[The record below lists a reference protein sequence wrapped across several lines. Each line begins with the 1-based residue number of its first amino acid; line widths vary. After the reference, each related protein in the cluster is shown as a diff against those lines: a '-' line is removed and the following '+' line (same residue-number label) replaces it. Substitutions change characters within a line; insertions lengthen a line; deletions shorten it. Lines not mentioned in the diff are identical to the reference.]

1 MSMRRK
7 LPVSIALALVLTM
20 LMTLSASAQEE
31 PALSGSA
38 NFRDANASSDSL
50 EVNLDGAAV
59 LSPGSQYEGWLVDI
73 SGNKMS
79 VGTYGRRPELI
90 GTYVDPDGRDLLA
103 KYTTFLVTIEPNP
116 DPDPEPSGEI
126 AYGDSIPI
134 AISNW
139 ISKLAGPGGA
149 ARSINAQAEQAVVH
163 ADLAAESDSLDQWKA
178 HAQHV
183 INIIEGSS
191 GPNYNAEGGD
201 PGDGV
206 GIMGHADQAIQLAA
220 GAEDA
225 AGDDEAIED
234 TAKEIA
240 EAANGAVANAR
251 RARDIALR
259 IIGATSGG
267 LVVEKEIENLV
278 NLTNRTLDGTDEDGS
293 GVPGD
298 FANEPDEPRDL
309 GGARTVYEKS
319 QDLGEFRPGLGE
331 PPPTGDSTLPLLA
344 IIALGAGVA
353 LVSTGGFLVFRG
365 RRVTA

>member
-20 LMTLSASAQEE
+20 LMTLSASAQEA
-31 PALSGSA
+31 ALEGSA

-50 EVNLDGAAV
+50 EVNLGGADV
-59 LSPGSQYEGWLVDI
+59 LASGSQYEGWLVDI

-90 GTYVDPDGRDLLA
+90 GTFVDPEGRDLLA
-103 KYTTFLVTIEPNP
+103 KYTTFWVTVEPNP
-116 DPDPEPSGEI
+116 DSDPEPSDVI
-126 AYGDSIPI
+126 AYGDSIPL
-134 AISNW
+134 AVSNW
-139 ISKLAGPGGA
+139 ISQLAGPGGA
-149 ARSINAQAEQAVVH
+149 ARNINAQAQLARQH
-163 ADLAAESDSLDQWKA
+163 AGLAAEADSLDQWKA

-206 GIMGHADQAIQLAA
+206 GILGHAQAAEALAA
-220 GAEDA
+220 GAEEA

-240 EAANGAVANAR
+240 QAARKTVLEAQRALSSAR
-251 RARDIALR
+251 NIIA
-259 IIGATSGG
+259 ATSTNIT
-267 LVVEKEIENLV
+267 VEKEVENLV
-278 NLTNRTLDGTDEDGS
+278 NNTERLLNGTDEDGEDGKGS
-293 GVPGD
+293 TGLE
-298 FANEPDEPRDL
+298 A
-309 GGARTVYEKS
+309 GARTVYEKS
-319 QDLGEFRPGLGE
+319 QDLGEFRPGLGK
-331 PPPTGDSTLPLLA
+331 PPDTGDSTLPILA

-353 LVSTGGFLVFRG
+353 LVSTGGLLVFRG
-365 RRVTA
+365 RRVAA